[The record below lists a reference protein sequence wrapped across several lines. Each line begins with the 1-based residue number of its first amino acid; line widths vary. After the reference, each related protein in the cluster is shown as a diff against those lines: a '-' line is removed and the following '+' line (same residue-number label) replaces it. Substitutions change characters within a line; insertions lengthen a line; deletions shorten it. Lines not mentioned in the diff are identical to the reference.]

1 MQEYNK
7 HKATWIWYPD
17 DYEVWLHQKV
27 SVLRQFRGYICPPS
41 WRLDAAYTSVK
52 FRKTFELTE
61 PELLTISV
69 QGEFVLLM
77 DGNMTPIPYEKT
89 PITSVLIPAG
99 RHELTVNVYNNQE
112 IPAMFATGT
121 TCGTDQTWE
130 VTALN
135 GKWVP
140 VASWTFNDIEHPPAA
155 FPFEYETVLP
165 ASITPL
171 EEGVVVDFGRE
182 TFGTVTF
189 QEVAGQGKI
198 HLYYGESLEEAMA
211 GEGAETFDS
220 LTVDSSIPIELKTPV
235 TRAFRYIQIKTDAGV
250 TYGQITHQYEYLP
263 MERRGEFNSSDSR
276 LNEIWDLSA
285 HTLHINMREF
295 LYDGMKRDRWV
306 WSGDA
311 NLGFLINNYSFF
323 EQDVTK
329 RTMIA
334 LRGKDPVEIHINTI
348 MDYTLY
354 WFLSL
359 HDYYLYS
366 GDIAFVRSSYPKLV
380 SLMEFCLKR
389 CNEAGMM
396 EGYPEDWVFIDWAPM
411 DRRGELAA
419 EQLLLCRSLE
429 TAALFAGVVEDSEQE
444 ARYGELA
451 KQLKATIFNLFWD
464 EEQGGLIHGRHEGEL
479 NRQLLKYPSIFATRF
494 DYLDDRQRESV
505 RENVLKN
512 ETVQKI
518 NTPFM
523 RFFELDALCL
533 LGEQDYVFQ
542 EMRQYWGGMLDLGA
556 TAFWEEYDPEI
567 APDLQYDMYGD
578 KFRKSLCHA
587 WGAAPIYLIGK
598 YMLGVKPTEPGY
610 ARYVIEP
617 TRGGLEW
624 MEGKVPTPDGEI
636 TVYMDAERIRVTSNA
651 SGIGILKFRSSG
663 QPSVNVGTLSA
674 VGEDEYEL
682 LLELPACDYEIELGK
697 VDVHA

>member
-1 MQEYNK
+1 MHDNL
-7 HKATWIWYPD
+7 HRATWIWYPD
-17 DYEVWLHQKV
+17 DYEIWLHQKV

-52 FRKTFELTE
+52 FRKIFELEE
-61 PELLTISV
+61 PELLTLSV
-69 QGEFVLLM
+69 QGDFVLLM
-77 DGNMTPIPYEKT
+77 DGSMTPIPYEKT
-89 PITSVLIPAG
+89 QITSVQIPAG
-99 RHELTVNVYNNQE
+99 HHELTVNVYNDRE
-112 IPAMFATGT
+112 IPAMFASGE
-121 TCGTDQTWE
+121 TCGTDGTWE

-140 VASWTFNDIEHPPAA
+140 AASWHFDDIVHPPAA
-155 FPFEYETVLP
+155 FPFHYETIQP
-165 ASITPL
+165 AAIT
-171 EEGVVVDFGRE
+171 ETDEGVIVDFGQE

-189 QEVAGQGKI
+189 LGAAGRGRI

-211 GEGAETFDS
+211 GEGAETFDTLS
-220 LTVDSSIPIELKTPV
+220 VDSSEPLDLATSV
-235 TRAFRYIQIKTDAGV
+235 TRAFRYIQIKKDPGV
-250 TYGQITHQYEYLP
+250 SYGRVEHQYEYLL
-263 MERRGEFNSSDSR
+263 MERRGGFNCSDSR
-276 LNEIWDLSA
+276 LNEIWEVSA
-285 HTLHINMREF
+285 RTLHINMREF

-323 EQDVTK
+323 DQDVTK

-334 LRGKDPVEIHINTI
+334 LRGKDPVEFHINTI

-366 GDIAFVRSSYPKLV
+366 GDVAFIRSSYPKLI
-380 SLMEFCLKR
+380 SLMEFCLNR
-389 CNEAGMM
+389 CNEAGML

-411 DRRGELAA
+411 ERRGELAA

-429 TAALFAGVVEDSEQE
+429 AAALFAGEVGDSEKK
-444 ARYGELA
+444 ARYSELA
-451 KQLKATIFNLFWD
+451 AQLKETIFRLFWD
-464 EEQGGLIHGRHEGEL
+464 DEQGGLIHGRHEGEL
-479 NRQLLKYPSIFATRF
+479 NRQLLKYPSIFAARF
-494 DYLDDRQRESV
+494 DYLNEGQRVAV
-505 RENVLKN
+505 REKVLKN
-512 ETVQKI
+512 DTVQQI

-533 LGEQDYVFQ
+533 LGEHDHVFQ
-542 EMRQYWGGMLDLGA
+542 EIRQYWGGMLDLGA
-556 TAFWEEYDPEI
+556 TTFWEEYDPDLPAE
-567 APDLQYDMYGD
+567 LQYDMYGD

-610 ARYVIEP
+610 SRYRVEP
-617 TRGGLEW
+617 KLCGLDW

-636 TVYMDAERIRVTSNA
+636 AVYMDAQRIRVTSNA
-651 SGIGILKFRSSG
+651 SGIGTLKFRSHTK
-663 QPSVNVGTLSA
+663 PSVNAGELSV

-682 LLELPACDYEIELGK
+682 LLAMPSCDYEIEFGK